1 MDGSFIMKPFVI
13 AISGSSGAIYGL
25 RLTRVLAELD
35 YDLMLTVT
43 DAARIVMNEELGM
56 DIQDLSNADFLNG
69 LFSPKAVERIRY
81 YHYKDL
87 LAPIASGSFHTAG
100 MVVMP
105 CSVSTV
111 SQIANGASQNL
122 LERAADV
129 TIKERRKLILV
140 PRETPLSAIHLENML
155 KLARLGV
162 DIVPASPGFYGM
174 PQKIDDLIDFVVGK
188 VLDLLGVEAE
198 LFKRW
203 RGGLASEAGNTG
215 QFRGVSP

>member
-1 MDGSFIMKPFVI
+1 MKPYVI
-13 AISGSSGAIYGL
+13 AISGSSGVIYGL
-25 RLTRVLAELD
+25 RLTRVVAELG
-35 YDLMLTVT
+35 YDLILTVT
-43 DAARIVMNEELGM
+43 DAARMVMNEELGM

-69 LFSPKAVERIRY
+69 LFSPKALERIRY
-81 YHYKDL
+81 FHYKDL

-111 SQIANGASQNL
+111 SQISNGASQNL

-174 PQKIDDLIDFVVGK
+174 PQRIDDLIDFVVGK

-203 RGGLASEAGNTG
+203 RSNPSEHASHDNL
-215 QFRGVSP
+215 FRRASP

>member
-1 MDGSFIMKPFVI
+1 MKPFVI
-13 AISGSSGAIYGL
+13 GISGSSGAIYGL
-25 RLTRVLAELD
+25 RLTRVLAELG

-56 DIQDLSNADFLNG
+56 DVQDLSSPDFLSR
-69 LFSPKAVERIRY
+69 LFSPEAVKRIRY

-162 DIVPASPGFYGM
+162 DILPASPGFYGM
-174 PQKIDDLIDFVVGK
+174 PQRIDDLIDFVVGK
-188 VLDLLGVEAE
+188 ALDLLGVEAE

-203 RGGLASEAGNTG
+203 KGGQAAQPGSLGLFN
-215 QFRGVSP
+215 GVIPRERA

>member
-1 MDGSFIMKPFVI
+1 MKPYVI
-13 AISGSSGAIYGL
+13 AISGSSGVIYGL
-25 RLTRVLAELD
+25 RLTRVVAELG
-35 YDLMLTVT
+35 YDLILTVT
-43 DAARIVMNEELGM
+43 DAARQVMNEELGM
-56 DIQDLSNADFLNG
+56 EIQDLSNADFLNG
-69 LFSPKAVERIRY
+69 LFSPKALERIRY

-111 SQIANGASQNL
+111 SQIANGSSQNL

-155 KLARLGV
+155 KLSRLGV

-203 RGGLASEAGNTG
+203 RSDPSEHAGNNNL
-215 QFRGVSP
+215 FRRTRP